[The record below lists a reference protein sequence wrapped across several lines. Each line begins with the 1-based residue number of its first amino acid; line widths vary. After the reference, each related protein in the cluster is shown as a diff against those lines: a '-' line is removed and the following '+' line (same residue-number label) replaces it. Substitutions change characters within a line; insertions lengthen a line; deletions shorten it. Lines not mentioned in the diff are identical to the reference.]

1 MKRLM
6 ISAISASFILSAC
19 SNDSRDETEDKGKQT
34 QNEMEHEQS
43 QSDDNQDRKET
54 KGIETVAQGL
64 DTPWSIARSNDV
76 FYLSERPGKLLKSMA
91 IKRLSN
97 KWI

>member
-1 MKRLM
+1 M

-19 SNDSRDETEDKGKQT
+19 SNDSNEETEDKGKQT

-43 QSDDNQDRKET
+43 QSDDNQERKET

-64 DTPWSIARSNDV
+64 DTPWSIARSDDV
-76 FYLSERPGKLLKSMA
+76 FYLSERPGKI
-91 IKRLSN
+91 IKIDGNKKTSN

>member
-19 SNDSRDETEDKGKQT
+19 GNDSRDETEDKGKQT

-43 QSDDNQDRKET
+43 
-54 KGIETVAQGL
+54 
-64 DTPWSIARSNDV
+64 
-76 FYLSERPGKLLKSMA
+76 
-91 IKRLSN
+91 
-97 KWI
+97 